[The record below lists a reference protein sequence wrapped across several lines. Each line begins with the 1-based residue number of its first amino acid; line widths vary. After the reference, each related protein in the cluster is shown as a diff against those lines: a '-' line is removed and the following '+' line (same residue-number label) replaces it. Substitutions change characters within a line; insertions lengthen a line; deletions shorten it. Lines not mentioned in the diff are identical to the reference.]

1 MRGEQGKRHFSNICS
16 IQLSSSKLHSVG
28 FPKCKLVRRCD
39 SKEGAVGH
47 VLGWCL
53 QELSEKVPR
62 NLNPGFLALWTCLW
76 VLRICVSACGFI

>member
-1 MRGEQGKRHFSNICS
+1 MRGEQGKRHLSNICS
-16 IQLSSSKLHSVG
+16 IQLSCSKLHSVG

-39 SKEGAVGH
+39 SKEGAVGR

-76 VLRICVSACGFI
+76 MLRICVSACGFI